1 MSPHAAKRQRPSRPR
16 SNLVD
21 DMRRAERTNLDNHH
35 DRKIDEPR
43 HVLDRRQA
51 ATASTEA
58 VTTTVEAPDV
68 DLSGPHDVP
77 LPEEPVAEDGGPSE
91 HGPRRSMRAPLAD
104 RLLTLSSLGE
114 LRIPTPL
121 VGGLLYR
128 GTLAQLAG
136 PAGSYKSFLAI
147 AVACSVAAGTDLDG
161 QRAGEPERV
170 IYVAAEGAAGLR
182 ARILAWCEHH
192 GIDPR
197 VLEPTLRVLPVP
209 VQLGNRSTD
218 VAEAAEAAQQFHA
231 ALVILDTRSKCTI
244 GLEEN
249 SNTEQAKAV
258 EAAEQICEATDATVL
273 VIHHT
278 GKTGS
283 TPRGATAWDGG
294 VWSDLRITN
303 GKDFAVTVRCEKHK
317 DAPSGCS
324 HGYQLVEHQVSDD
337 AMPRSSENARSTL
350 VCVSRKGETPA
361 SVSQSDSL
369 IVRTLRETP
378 GLTGPELVAATRIS
392 KSTVYKRLRA
402 LLADGTVV
410 KSGTRHSLTSSAVA
424 QRKVS

>member
-1 MSPHAAKRQRPSRPR
+1 MSRAAKRQHGNRPR
-16 SNLVD
+16 TEIAANMQRTERQNARDYQDQQVNEARQTLE
-21 DMRRAERTNLDNHH
+21 RRLAERGAD
-35 DRKIDEPR
+35 DP
-43 HVLDRRQA
+43 
-51 ATASTEA
+51 
-58 VTTTVEAPDV
+58 TTTADTPGVDHAGPD
-68 DLSGPHDVP
+68 DIP

-91 HGPRRSMRAPLAD
+91 HGPRRSMRTSLAD

-114 LRIPTPL
+114 LRTPTPL

-161 QRAGEPERV
+161 QRIGEPEHV

-197 VLEPTLRVLPVP
+197 VLEPTLHILPVP

-218 VAEAAEAAQQFHA
+218 VTQTAEAAQQLPA

-249 SNTEQAKAV
+249 SNTDQASAV
-258 EAAEQICEATDATVL
+258 AAAEQISEAGATVL

-278 GKTGS
+278 GRVGNN
-283 TPRGATAWDGG
+283 PRGATAWDGG
-294 VWSDLRITN
+294 VWSDLRIKE

-324 HGYQLVEHQVSDD
+324 HGYQLVDQQVSEA
-337 AMPRSSENARSTL
+337 AMPHSSENARSTL
-350 VCVSRKGETPA
+350 VCVSRGGATRGP
-361 SVSQSDSL
+361 VSKSESL
-369 IVRTLRETP
+369 IVEALCETP
-378 GLTGPELVAATRIS
+378 GVTAGHLTEATGIPRA
-392 KSTVYKRLRA
+392 TVYKRLNA
-402 LLADGTVV
+402 LVENGNVV
-410 KSGTRHSLTSSAVA
+410 KSGDRYSLTSSAVA